1 MSQTAIDL
9 LFEQFDVFNSDS
21 SIPVSVVLTPQDWL
35 KLYLKF
41 KSMEKEQI
49 VNTYKHGQN
58 NGYMYKDVGN
68 DIIDAEQ
75 YYNQTYFQNG
85 NNL

>member
-1 MSQTAIDL
+1 MIEQTAMQIMYEEL
-9 LFEQFDVFNSDS
+9 MCYEYT
-21 SIPVSVVLTPQDWL
+21 IPLELIVRCKELIEV
-35 KLYLKF
+35 
-41 KSMEKEQI
+41 EKEQI

-75 YYNQTYFQNG
+75 YYKETYG
-85 NNL
+85 GKDL